1 MDYKHIYL
9 EIIRRAKNEQIIGN
23 RPLNIYYR
31 RRDFKDDYFEFH
43 HILPKSIFP
52 KFKNIKKNLVPLT
65 AREHFICH
73 KLLLKIYPG
82 KSMAFAL
89 IRLCFKRPDLK
100 PIVLSAREYEQIR
113 KNVSYYIAEFN
124 KGKTLSNETK
134 LKISEI
140 LKEKYK
146 NGDYISHNK
155 NNNLSD
161 ETKNKISNSLKEQYN
176 TGKIEVWNKNK
187 KCPSSIRLKEK
198 NKMYGKHWF
207 TNGNDNI
214 IAEECPESY
223 KPGKTDNITEEV
235 ELKRKRK
242 ISENSKGRHWYN
254 NGKINKFCYECP
266 AGFVKG
272 FLDPRWIK
280 NDGNTR

>member
-9 EIIRRAKNEQIIGN
+9 EIIRRAKNEQIVGN
-23 RPLNIYYR
+23 RPLNIYYK
-31 RRDFKDDYFEFH
+31 RRDFKDEYFEFH

-89 IRLCFKRPDLK
+89 IRLCFKRSDLK
-100 PIVLSAREYEQIR
+100 PIVISAREYEQIR
-113 KNVSYYIAEFN
+113 KNVSYYISESN
-124 KGKTLSNETK
+124 KGKTLSNKTK

-146 NGDYISHNK
+146 NGDYIPHNK

-161 ETKNKISNSLKEQYN
+161 ETKSKISNNLKEQYN

-187 KCPSSIRLKEK
+187 KCPNLAKIKED
-198 NKMYGKHWF
+198 NGMYGKHWYN
-207 TNGNDNI
+207 NGKISI
-214 IAEECPESY
+214 IAETCPEDFVEGHLF
-223 KPGKTDNITEEV
+223 KIDENIEE
-235 ELKRKRK
+235 KRKEK
-242 ISENSKGRHWYN
+242 IAKNSTGRHWYN

-266 AGFVKG
+266 EGFVKG

-280 NDGNTR
+280 NDKNTR